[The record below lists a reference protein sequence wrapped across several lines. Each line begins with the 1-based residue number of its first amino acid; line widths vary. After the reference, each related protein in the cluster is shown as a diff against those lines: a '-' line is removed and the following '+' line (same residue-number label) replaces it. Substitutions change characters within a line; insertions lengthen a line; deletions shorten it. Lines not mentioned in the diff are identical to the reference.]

1 MSHIPP
7 TQNPPLAT
15 RSAAAL
21 SLLAET
27 WPRSA
32 VRTRCREDGGA
43 LGALSGSRRRF
54 DALAIEA
61 RRALVRRQQVGL
73 VGMEDEIF
81 PSLLAGIPDAPLAL
95 YWRGSLA
102 ALDRP
107 GVAIVGAR
115 RASRYGRELARRLA
129 REISERGATV
139 VSGLALGIDGA
150 AHLGALD
157 AGGPTVAVL
166 GSGLNRVQPR
176 SHLGLA
182 ERILDHGGLIISEYP
197 LDRPGWPSQFPER
210 NRLISGLSAG
220 VVIVEASERSGSLVT
235 ARCAAEQGRDVM
247 AVPGVPGMP
256 NSAGVNRLLKTGV
269 ALVETVDDVLSTL
282 GLHATGAT
290 FGTLDPIPT
299 LTPELATALELLE
312 GQAVSVD
319 TLAADLNIS
328 AREAA
333 LKLTELELGGFVER
347 VPDGYIRRPPG
358 F

>member
-1 MSHIPP
+1 MGIEDEVFP
-7 TQNPPLAT
+7 A
-15 RSAAAL
+15 
-21 SLLAET
+21 LLA
-27 WPRSA
+27 
-32 VRTRCREDGGA
+32 C
-43 LGALSGSRRRF
+43 
-54 DALAIEA
+54 
-61 RRALVRRQQVGL
+61 
-73 VGMEDEIF
+73 
-81 PSLLAGIPDAPLAL
+81 IPDAPLAL

-115 RASRYGRELARRLA
+115 RASRYGRELARKLA
-129 REISERGATV
+129 RQISERGATV

-157 AGGPTVAVL
+157 AGGPTIAVL
-166 GSGLNRVQPR
+166 GSGMNRIQPR

-182 ERILDHGGLIISEYP
+182 ERILAEGGLIVSEYP

-235 ARCAAEQGRDVM
+235 ARCAGEQGRDVM

-269 ALVETVDDVLSTL
+269 ALVETADDVLSAL
-282 GLHATGAT
+282 GLHAAGDT
-290 FGTLDPIPT
+290 FGALSPSPV
-299 LTPELATALELLE
+299 LTPELAAVLELLE

-319 TLAADLNIS
+319 ILAAELKLS
-328 AREAA
+328 LREAV
-333 LKLTELELGGFVER
+333 LRLTELELGGFVER
-347 VPDGYIRRPPG
+347 VADGYIRRPLP